1 MDLHLFIESNYFL
14 TKKGIY
20 LKVFTL
26 KSIGIIVLNW
36 QGWEDTLVC
45 LESLRQLTY
54 RGPISLIVCDN
65 ASTNDSFSH
74 ILNWA
79 KQYYRSTQMA
89 IFPQPPL
96 ELLTSFATT
105 SIESYFE
112 PQKAKV
118 VPSLPSY
125 SFILIQTA
133 ANRGFAGGNNVGIR
147 YALLTQAY
155 QYLWIL
161 NNDTKVAPEALAAL
175 YDCATAQP
183 QIALWGSTI
192 LDYVQSD
199 QVQCAGGCRYFPVL
213 TMFKPV
219 LGGYSWSVL
228 KQQPPASVKLD
239 YVAGAAM
246 FLRVTAMERVGLL
259 NEEYFLFYEELDYTQ
274 RLKRQGYQIGW
285 CPQSLVYHKGSA
297 SVGNTTAGSREQLR
311 RANYYENL
319 STLKY
324 TANFHPKLLP
334 LVIILRFILKS
345 LVLLKRGDFYLFP
358 PLWQAYRDFWQD
370 SSPKRVLDSL
380 I

>member
-1 MDLHLFIESNYFL
+1 
-14 TKKGIY
+14 

-54 RGPISLIVCDN
+54 RGFISLIVCDN
-65 ASTNDSFSH
+65 ASTNDSFSR

-79 KQYYRSTQMA
+79 QQYYRPAQMA
-89 IFPQPPL
+89 IFSQPPL
-96 ELLTSFATT
+96 ELLTSSVTT
-105 SIESYFE
+105 YFE
-112 PQKAKV
+112 SDFEPRGAKV
-118 VPSLPSY
+118 VASFPSLP
-125 SFILIQTA
+125 FILIQTA

-183 QIALWGSTI
+183 QIALWGSTV
-192 LDYVQSD
+192 LDYVQTD
-199 QVQCAGGCRYFPVL
+199 LVQCAGGCRYFPVL
-213 TMFKPV
+213 TRFKPV
-219 LGGYSWSVL
+219 LGGYSL
-228 KQQPPASVKLD
+228 ARLRQQPPASVKLD

-246 FLRVTAMERVGLL
+246 FLRVAAMERVGLL

-297 SVGNTTAGSREQLR
+297 SVGNATAGSREQLR

-324 TANFHPKLLP
+324 TANFHPRLLP
-334 LVIILRFILKS
+334 WVIILRFILKS

-358 PLWQAYRDFWQD
+358 PLWQAYRDFWQGFRL
-370 SSPKRVLDSL
+370 KRFFDSL